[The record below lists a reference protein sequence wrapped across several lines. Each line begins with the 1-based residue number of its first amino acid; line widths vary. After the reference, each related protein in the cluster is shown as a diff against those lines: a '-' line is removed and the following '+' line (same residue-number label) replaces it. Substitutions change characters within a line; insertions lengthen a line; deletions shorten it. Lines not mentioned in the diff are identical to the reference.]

1 VNTVRVIAALLLG
14 LIGLPS
20 GVTAAE
26 PEPDPWIRV
35 GFLIVRST
43 SDYAEAR
50 RVAER
55 ASSQLE
61 LPLDLRGLVYEPPHG
76 LTWPREQC
84 EKDPL
89 YPYPCY
95 VARGRFDPGVYLSVE
110 RSDAYATFTRG
121 LFIVIA
127 ASGEP
132 GSPELTSALA
142 RVREA
147 YPDAYVKQERVY
159 HGCMH

>member
-1 VNTVRVIAALLLG
+1 VKTARPIAALVLSLVALQG
-14 LIGLPS
+14 P
-20 GVTAAE
+20 THAAE
-26 PEPDPWIRV
+26 PDPDPWVRV
-35 GFLIVRST
+35 GFLIIRST
-43 SDYAEAR
+43 PDYAEAR

-61 LPLDLRGLVYEPPHG
+61 LPLNLRGLTYERPHG
-76 LTWPREQC
+76 LTWPREEC

-110 RSDAYATFTRG
+110 RSDAYATFNAG

-132 GSPELTSALA
+132 GSPELASTLA
-142 RVREA
+142 RVRKA

-159 HGCMH
+159 HGCLH